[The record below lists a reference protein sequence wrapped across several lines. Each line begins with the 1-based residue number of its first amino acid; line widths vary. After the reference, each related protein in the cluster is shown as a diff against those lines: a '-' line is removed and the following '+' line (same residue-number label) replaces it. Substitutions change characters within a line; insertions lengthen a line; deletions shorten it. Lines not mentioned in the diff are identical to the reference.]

1 MANISISNLHPAGS
15 KLFSDSE
22 SYLSELVESELSI
35 QGGLPPISTWVCS
48 CLKTCN

>member
-1 MANISISNLHPAGS
+1 MANITIANLHHAGS
-15 KLFSDSE
+15 KLLLDSE
-22 SYLSELVESELSI
+22 SYLNELDDNELSI